1 MAATLL
7 QGPDDFLRAYAAA
20 SADWSSYQRSGV
32 AEFLRIAPSRLCG
45 AGRAVLEDHG
55 FWMNL
60 ETELGAQVGPA
71 WQEFV
76 QRRQEFLDLEQS
88 IVIAGAQ
95 MNDTDAVVLITE
107 LEAAIGSFVATAGN
121 INAASHIIQTAA
133 FRTRFETLNNSVCS
147 AGIAHLQEKNQP
159 PRKRTPKNGL
169 SCISRSESRRWHWA
183 HGPQQRRRG
192 RSYYPSFCD
201 SSRRWN
207 RPRFAG
213 RRTSHVAELRASGVS
228 AG

>member
-1 MAATLL
+1 
-7 QGPDDFLRAYAAA
+7 
-20 SADWSSYQRSGV
+20 
-32 AEFLRIAPSRLCG
+32 
-45 AGRAVLEDHG
+45 VLEDHG

-95 MNDTDAVVLITE
+95 MNETDAVVLITE

-159 PRKRTPKNGL
+159 QGSALRRMASAVFRARKAVGGIGL
-169 SCISRSESRRWHWA
+169 MGLNSA
-183 HGPQQRRRG
+183 VG
-192 RSYYPSFCD
+192 
-201 SSRRWN
+201 
-207 RPRFAG
+207 AG
-213 RRTSHVAELRASGVS
+213 AITLPFVIPVA
-228 AG
+228 AGIVPGSLVGGLAMLLSWEHLA